1 MTNILVTGGTG
12 FLGSALVKKLIN
24 KNNKVFIFD
33 NNFRGNLKNIE
44 NLEKKIKFI
53 KGDIR
58 NPNLINNALKG
69 IDVVYHLAFING
81 TSNFYKSPKLVLDVG
96 IRGTLNLMDSINK
109 NKSIKK
115 FIYASSSEVYQ
126 NPTKIPTDENER
138 LIVPNP
144 HNPRY
149 SYGGGKII
157 SELLC
162 INYGKK
168 YFKKMIIFRPHN
180 VFGPD
185 MGWEHVIPQLLSKIK
200 KRKKNT
206 ITFQGSGNESRAF
219 IHIDDFCNAFY
230 MVYKKGKHLEIY
242 NIGNDKEIKII
253 NLLKTILK
261 KLRLKININKV
272 DLQKGSPK
280 RRCPNIYKIKKL
292 GYKPNYNLEESLSD
306 SIEWYI
312 ENS

>member
-44 NLEKKIKFI
+44 NLEIKIKFI

-81 TSNFYKSPKLVLDVG
+81 TSNFYKRPKLVLDVG

-126 NPTKIPTDENER
+126 NPYSFPTKEEVDIKMSNTF
-138 LIVPNP
+138 
-144 HNPRY
+144 NPRY
-149 SYGGGKII
+149 SYASSKILG
-157 SELLC
+157 EVMTY
-162 INYGKK
+162 NYLRNDLKK
-168 YFKKMIIFRPHN
+168 FIFRPHN
-180 VFGPD
+180 IYGPC
-185 MGWEHVIPQLLSKIK
+185 MGFEHVIPETIK
-200 KRKKNT
+200 KIYFASNKLKNKNIT
-206 ITFQGSGNESRAF
+206 INIQGSGKETRSF
-219 IHIDDFCNAFY
+219 CYIDDATDGICLIGQ
-230 MVYKKGKHLEIY
+230 KGKNNEIY
-242 NIGNDKEIKII
+242 NLGRNDEITILSLIKIASK
-253 NLLKTILK
+253 LLQ
-261 KLRLKININKV
+261 ININVK
-272 DLQKGSPK
+272 K
-280 RRCPNIYKIKKL
+280 R
-292 GYKPNYNLEESLSD
+292 S
-306 SIEWYI
+306 
-312 ENS
+312 

>member
-81 TSNFYKSPKLVLDVG
+81 TSNFYKRPKLVLDVG

-126 NPTKIPTDENER
+126 NPYSFPTKEEVDIKMSNTF
-138 LIVPNP
+138 
-144 HNPRY
+144 NPRY
-149 SYGGGKII
+149 SYASSKILG
-157 SELLC
+157 EVMTY
-162 INYGKK
+162 NYLRNDLKK
-168 YFKKMIIFRPHN
+168 FIFRPHN
-180 VFGPD
+180 IYGPC
-185 MGWEHVIPQLLSKIK
+185 MGLSML
-200 KRKKNT
+200 
-206 ITFQGSGNESRAF
+206 S
-219 IHIDDFCNAFY
+219 
-230 MVYKKGKHLEIY
+230 
-242 NIGNDKEIKII
+242 
-253 NLLKTILK
+253 LKQLK
-261 KLRLKININKV
+261 K
-272 DLQKGSPK
+272 
-280 RRCPNIYKIKKL
+280 
-292 GYKPNYNLEESLSD
+292 
-306 SIEWYI
+306 SILLAT
-312 ENS
+312 S